1 MAARIRRITRKDYEM
16 ASNFDLLAQRLSQ
29 EKGVTNP
36 RGLAYSIGAKKF
48 GKKRMSMAAAPG
60 VPATS
65 IKKRG

>member
-1 MAARIRRITRKDYEM
+1 M